1 MKRVLQNGAGS
12 HLAQAT
18 HEVSPASRPPCE
30 MKRVLQ
36 NGAGSHLAQATHG
49 VSPVS
54 RPPLR

>member
-1 MKRVLQNGAGS
+1 VLQNGAGS

-18 HEVSPASRPPCE
+18 HGVSPASRPPCE

-49 VSPVS
+49 VSPAS